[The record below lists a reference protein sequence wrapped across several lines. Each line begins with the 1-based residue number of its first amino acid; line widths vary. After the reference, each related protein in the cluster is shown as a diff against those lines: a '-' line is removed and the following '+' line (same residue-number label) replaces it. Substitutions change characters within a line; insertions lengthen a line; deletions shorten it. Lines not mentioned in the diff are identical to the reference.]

1 MYGSEVKEVQV
12 VYRAGKENTA
22 ADALSRSPQAAAPV
36 KGIAED
42 DFQIAAMS
50 VSKTKGTEP
59 LTTEEDIT
67 SLLDKDPDLNPGNRT
82 LQSGQKYPSS
92 TAEVQNSIR

>member
-1 MYGSEVKEVQV
+1 M
-12 VYRAGKENTA
+12 
-22 ADALSRSPQAAAPV
+22 
-36 KGIAED
+36 KGIAEG
-42 DFQIAAMS
+42 DFQIAAVS
-50 VSKTKGTEP
+50 VSKAKGTEP

>member
-1 MYGSEVKEVQV
+1 M
-12 VYRAGKENTA
+12 
-22 ADALSRSPQAAAPV
+22 

-42 DFQIAAMS
+42 DFQIAAVS

-67 SLLDKDPDLNPGNRT
+67 SLLDKDPDLNPEIRPFRMIMQ
-82 LQSGQKYPSS
+82 LSRQK
-92 TAEVQNSIR
+92 IRKSRG